1 MALRSRW
8 KQQQIP
14 KKKSPTTKKK
24 RRTKRDRKRTFSTK
38 KSLWTGKNDPRC
50 YAVKHLGFSPKKIST
65 HGGDYDVTLPP
76 RSPHA
81 LVAVVMVAGGHHCH
95 GLGRLYEVLGASR
108 SAPLVAR
115 EPVVATVV
123 LHVGGGVGE
132 LVAMHLLLVARVI
145 VPPSLLLLLGS
156 SDLVVAL
163 LAVESGK

>member
-1 MALRSRW
+1 
-8 KQQQIP
+8 
-14 KKKSPTTKKK
+14 
-24 RRTKRDRKRTFSTK
+24 
-38 KSLWTGKNDPRC
+38 
-50 YAVKHLGFSPKKIST
+50 
-65 HGGDYDVTLPP
+65 
-76 RSPHA
+76 
-81 LVAVVMVAGGHHCH
+81 MVARGHHCH
-95 GLGRLYEVLGASR
+95 GLWRLYEVLGASR